1 MKIAMVLSRIPWP
14 LEKGDKLR
22 AYHQARCLA
31 KEHEVHLYCLHS
43 ETPSPKAK
51 EALEAICASVTF
63 IRLSP
68 IKRLIRMAFALGSS
82 RPFQVHYFY
91 QRAAARML
99 KKHLNERVPDHI
111 YCQLIRCTEYVK
123 DLHHIPKTLDYM
135 DAFNKGME
143 RLAQQ
148 GPWYYRPFW
157 RTESRR
163 LVRYENLIFDY
174 FDRHCIISRQDRDLI
189 YHPKR
194 KKIAVVPNGVDTAF
208 FTPSDRIP
216 SYEVVFT
223 GNMNYPPNIDTA
235 EILAK
240 EVMPIV
246 RETIPGARLLL
257 AGASP
262 HPRVSALI
270 SQHVEVSGWV
280 EDIRQSYAAGKVF
293 AAPLRIGTG
302 LQNKLL
308 EAMSMG
314 LPCVTTHLANNA
326 LGAEPGREILLGDSA
341 SDHAKAIV
349 GLLESK
355 PLAKELAE
363 RGRHFVLL
371 HYSWEGAS
379 EILVQLMRSVT
390 RNTSNIG

>member
-22 AYHQARCLA
+22 AFHQARCLA
-31 KEHEVHLYCLHS
+31 KEHEVHLFCLHS
-43 ETPSPKAK
+43 APPSPVAK
-51 EALEAICASVTF
+51 ETLEAFCASVTF
-63 IRLSP
+63 IPLSP
-68 IKRLIRMAFALGSS
+68 LKRLIRMVLALGSS

-99 KKHLNERVPDHI
+99 KKHLTALAPDHI
-111 YCQLIRCTEYVK
+111 YCQLIRCSEYVK
-123 DLHHIPKTLDYM
+123 DLHHVPKTLDYM

-157 RTESRR
+157 RSESRR

-174 FDRHCIISRQDRDLI
+174 FDGHCIISRQDRDLI

-194 KKIAVVPNGVDTAF
+194 KNIAVIPNGVDTTF
-208 FTPSDRIP
+208 FAPIDLPP

-223 GNMNYPPNIDTA
+223 GNMNYPPNIDSA

-240 EVMPIV
+240 QVMPIV
-246 RETIPGARLLL
+246 REHIPEAKLLL
-257 AGASP
+257 AGADP

-270 SQHVEVSGWV
+270 SEHVEVSGWV
-280 EDIRQSYAAGKVF
+280 EDIRLSYAAGKVF

-314 LPCVTTHLANNA
+314 LPCVTTQLANNA
-326 LGAEPGREILLGDSA
+326 LGAEAGREILLADSVQE
-341 SDHAKAIV
+341 HAKAIV
-349 GLLESK
+349 DLLQSE
-355 PLAKELAE
+355 PLAKALAQ
-363 RGRHFVLL
+363 RGRQFVQVR
-371 HYSWEGAS
+371 YSWDGAS
-379 EILVQLMRSVT
+379 EILIQLMRSVT